1 MYISYKNNLLLKVCM
16 CTFKMKECIV
26 WPKPNNTV
34 PRWHFCTRLHC
45 MHQKLKYVILWTN
58 ASRDHKHFFIDICQ
72 LSSEIFILV
81 KNLLQKNI
89 FPAGIFP
96 KYFRKNTCRNPY
108 RNLNSDRIWKKNSH
122 RILISNRKKY
132 PSEWNSYRKYFP
144 L

>member
-1 MYISYKNNLLLKVCM
+1 MNALSDQNQITLYQGDI
-16 CTFKMKECIV
+16 
-26 WPKPNNTV
+26 
-34 PRWHFCTRLHC
+34 FCTRLQC

-96 KYFRKNTCRNPY
+96 KFYRKNVQIPIG
-108 RNLNSDRIWKKNSH
+108 S
-122 RILISNRKKY
+122 
-132 PSEWNSYRKYFP
+132 
-144 L
+144 